1 MEGGYPILF
10 DGVCVGGIGVSGAN
24 WELDDRL
31 AREAVEAIGATWK
44 IDSK

>member
-1 MEGGYPILF
+1 MTAS
-10 DGVCVGGIGVSGAN
+10 VCFTMHGIGVSGGN

-44 IDSK
+44 IDSA